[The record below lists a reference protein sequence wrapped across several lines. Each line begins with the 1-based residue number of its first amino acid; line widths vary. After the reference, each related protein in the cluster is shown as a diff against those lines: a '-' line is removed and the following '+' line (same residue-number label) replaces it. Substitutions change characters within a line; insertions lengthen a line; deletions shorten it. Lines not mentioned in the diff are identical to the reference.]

1 MRFYRLFSVHIHA
14 FSFPFCATVLR
25 LSPTRASHSL
35 LAFDRP
41 ISPCPRISIVA
52 GKHSISPISPVRNLR
67 LLGQSIFSNRDG
79 GVSEIRKVSRRLIVE
94 LEIG

>member
-1 MRFYRLFSVHIHA
+1 MRFYPLFSVHIHA
-14 FSFPFCATVLR
+14 FLFPFAR
-25 LSPTRASHSL
+25 PSFASHLRALL

-52 GKHSISPISPVRNLR
+52 GKDSISSYFLR